1 MRKKLLTF
9 LCAIAA
15 SIGTIFANGTKIG
28 DLNYVFDDEE
38 QTAFVTW
45 QELYYLDDYNWD
57 NYSGLTDVVIPST
70 IEYNNKLYTV
80 VGIGGAAFATS
91 KIKSVIIPNTVTII
105 EPEAFYDCYALT
117 SVTIPNSVTSIG
129 VGAFSGCSGLTS
141 PVYNAHVFAFM
152 PKSYTGAYTIP
163 DGIESIPDYAFL
175 GCSSLTSITIPNSVT
190 SIGDGAFSGCSGLTT
205 VTIPNSVT
213 SIGGNAFRDCSSLT
227 KVNITDIAAWCN
239 IAFGNSTSNPLNNAK
254 HLFVN
259 DVEVTDLAIPN
270 SVTSIGSSVLS

>member
-1 MRKKLLTF
+1 MSTYFRTRHPHLHRPVSNPF
-9 LCAIAA
+9 LIH
-15 SIGTIFANGTKIG
+15 
-28 DLNYVFDDEE
+28 YR
-38 QTAFVTW
+38 
-45 QELYYLDDYNWD
+45 
-57 NYSGLTDVVIPST
+57 
-70 IEYNNKLYTV
+70 
-80 VGIGGAAFATS
+80 
-91 KIKSVIIPNTVTII
+91 SVINP
-105 EPEAFYDCYALT
+105 
-117 SVTIPNSVTSIG
+117 SSSQ
-129 VGAFSGCSGLTS
+129 
-141 PVYNAHVFAFM
+141 
-152 PKSYTGAYTIP
+152 SYTGAYTIP
-163 DGIESIPDYAFL
+163 DGIESIADYAFL